1 MRTRPR
7 VLKSHVNPSSSA
19 GKPKTT
25 KNHVGTGLSHQNM
38 TISPNNVG
46 HLEKVRSNVRQKLGR
61 QQDDDILEIDVNMMI
76 WGMFMSATTKAAVH
90 LGQDYQEILTYHQ
103 EHGLRQ
109 YQTVVCHF
117 TEIDQGSKSRN
128 IWNYFVEQ
136 ESCQQQRYSSFLIW
150 CVVSE
155 ADLPSTHDQE
165 RLGQDEIDWFLQSP
179 EYRESDCVH
188 GKPVVFEWK
197 ISQGYTTCTVVYFR

>member
-76 WGMFMSATTKAAVH
+76 WGMFMSATTKGAVH
-90 LGQDYQEILTYHQ
+90 LGQDYQEILRTTRNTDFDNIKQLFVISQKLIKDQNQ
-103 EHGLRQ
+103 EIYGIILLNKR
-109 YQTVVCHF
+109 
-117 TEIDQGSKSRN
+117 
-128 IWNYFVEQ
+128 
-136 ESCQQQRYSSFLIW
+136 
-150 CVVSE
+150 VVSNK
-155 ADLPSTHDQE
+155 DI
-165 RLGQDEIDWFLQSP
+165 RLF
-179 EYRESDCVH
+179 
-188 GKPVVFEWK
+188 
-197 ISQGYTTCTVVYFR
+197 